1 MHETPLQLMKDSDI
15 QKYDSSKM
23 HQAYEKWPEIAQ
35 ENYFSRDLQKTQF
48 KNIDHIVF
56 AGVGGSGTIGDV
68 ISSILSKND
77 IHVNVVKGYLLPK
90 TVDSN
95 TLIVT
100 TSVSGNSKEA
110 LTVLQNAK
118 KSKGRFIAFSSG
130 GKMKNYS
137 IKNKISYYEIPELH
151 SPRASFPSYL
161 YSILNVLEDVI
172 PVKKRN
178 VKESISML
186 MKTRK
191 KISSTNLTNS
201 NQALSL
207 AKWISNFPIIYYP
220 WGLHS
225 AAIRFKN
232 SLQENAKIHVF
243 AEDIIESSHNG
254 IVAWEKRSKIKP
266 ILLTGKN
273 DYMKTKE
280 RWKVVKKFFDINKI
294 QYKEICSSNGHILTK
309 LVNLI
314 YLLDYS
320 SIYLAVLSKTD
331 PTPVKPIEFIKSRI

>member
-1 MHETPLQLMKDSDI
+1 MRISDV
-15 QKYDSSKM
+15 QKYDSSRM
-23 HQAYEKWPEIAQ
+23 YETYEKWPEIAQ
-35 ENYFSRDLQKTQF
+35 ESYFSKHLQKIQF
-48 KNIDHIVF
+48 KNIDHVVF

-95 TLIVT
+95 TLIIT

-110 LTVLQNAK
+110 LTILHNAK
-118 KSKGRFIAFSSG
+118 KSRSKFVAFSSG
-130 GKMKNYS
+130 GKIKKYS
-137 IKNKISYYEIPELH
+137 IKNKIPYYEIPEIH
-151 SPRASFPSYL
+151 SPRASFPAYL
-161 YSILNVLEDVI
+161 YSILNALEDVI
-172 PVKKRN
+172 PSKKQDVR
-178 VKESISML
+178 ESISML

-201 NQALSL
+201 NPALSL
-207 AKWISNFPIIYYP
+207 AKWISDFPAIYYP

-232 SLQENAKIHVF
+232 SLQENTKTHVF

-266 ILLTGKN
+266 ILITGKN
-273 DYMKTKE
+273 DYIKTKE
-280 RWKVVKKFFDINKI
+280 RWKVVKKFFEINKI
-294 QYKEICSSNGHILTK
+294 QYKELRSLNGSILTK

-320 SIYLAVLSKTD
+320 SIYRAVLSKTD
-331 PTPVKPIEFIKSRI
+331 PTPVKSIEFIKSRI

>member
-1 MHETPLQLMKDSDI
+1 MQISDI
-15 QKYDSSKM
+15 QRHDSKKMYEAYDR
-23 HQAYEKWPEIAQ
+23 WPEISQ
-35 ENYFSRDLQKTQF
+35 ENYFAKDLPKIQF

-95 TLIVT
+95 TLIIT

-110 LTVLQNAK
+110 LTILRNAK
-118 KSKGRFIAFSSG
+118 KSKGKFLAFSSG
-130 GKMKNYS
+130 GEMKKYS
-137 IKNKISYYEIPELH
+137 IKNKIPYYEIPEIH
-151 SPRASFPSYL
+151 SPRASFPCYL
-161 YSILNVLEDVI
+161 YSILNILEDVI
-172 PVKKRN
+172 SVKKHD
-178 VKESISML
+178 VKESIDQL
-186 MKTRK
+186 KKTKK
-191 KISSTNLTNS
+191 KICSDNLTNS
-201 NQALSL
+201 NPALSL
-207 AKWISNFPIIYYP
+207 AKWISDFPIIYYP

-232 SLQENAKIHVF
+232 SLQENAKMHVF

-266 ILLTGKN
+266 ILLMGKD
-273 DYMKTKE
+273 DYVKTKE
-280 RWKVVKKFFDINKI
+280 RWQIVKEFFNQKKI
-294 QYKEICSSNGHILTK
+294 QYKEVHSLDGNILTK

-331 PTPVKPIEFIKSRI
+331 PTPVKPIDFIKSRI

>member
-1 MHETPLQLMKDSDI
+1 MRTSDI
-15 QKYDSSKM
+15 QRYDSGKM
-23 HQAYEKWPEIAQ
+23 YEAYEKWPEIAE
-35 ENYFSRDLQKTQF
+35 ENYFSRDLQKIPF

-77 IHVNVVKGYLLPK
+77 IHVNVVKVYLHPK

-110 LTVLQNAK
+110 LTVLQSAK
-118 KSKGRFIAFSSG
+118 KSKGRFVAFSSG
-130 GKMKNYS
+130 GKMQQYS
-137 IKNKISYYEIPELH
+137 IKNKISYYKVPEIH

-161 YSILNVLEDVI
+161 YSILNALEDVI
-172 PVKKRN
+172 PIKKHD

-201 NQALSL
+201 NPALSL
-207 AKWISNFPIIYYP
+207 AKWISNLPIIYYP

-232 SLQENAKIHVF
+232 SLQENAKTHVL

-266 ILLTGKN
+266 ILITGEN
-273 DYMKTKE
+273 DYIKTKE
-280 RWKVVKKFFDINKI
+280 RWRVVKEFFNLKKI
-294 QYKEICSSNGHILTK
+294 QYKEVNSPNGSILTK

-320 SIYLAVLSKTD
+320 SIYSAVLSKTD
-331 PTPVKPIEFIKSRI
+331 PTPVKPIEFIKRRI

>member
-1 MHETPLQLMKDSDI
+1 MQISDI
-15 QKYDSSKM
+15 QRHDSKKMYEAYDR
-23 HQAYEKWPEIAQ
+23 WPEISQ
-35 ENYFSRDLQKTQF
+35 ENYFAKDLPKIQF

-95 TLIVT
+95 TLIIT

-110 LTVLQNAK
+110 LTILRNAK
-118 KSKGRFIAFSSG
+118 KSKGKFLAFSSG
-130 GKMKNYS
+130 GEMKKYS
-137 IKNKISYYEIPELH
+137 IKNKIPYYEIPEIH
-151 SPRASFPSYL
+151 SPRASFPCYL
-161 YSILNVLEDVI
+161 YSILNILEDVI
-172 PVKKRN
+172 SVKKHD
-178 VKESISML
+178 VKESIDQL
-186 MKTRK
+186 KKTKK
-191 KISSTNLTNS
+191 KICSDNLTNS
-201 NQALSL
+201 NPALSL
-207 AKWISNFPIIYYP
+207 AKWISDFPVIYYP

-232 SLQENAKIHVF
+232 SLQENAKMHVF

-266 ILLTGKN
+266 ILLMGKD
-273 DYMKTKE
+273 DYVKTKE
-280 RWKVVKKFFDINKI
+280 RWQIVKEFFNQKKI
-294 QYKEICSSNGHILTK
+294 QYKEVHSLDGNILTK

>member
-137 IKNKISYYEIPELH
+137 IKNKIPYYEIPELH

-186 MKTRK
+186 VKTRK

-280 RWKVVKKFFDINKI
+280 RWKVVKKFFDVNKI

>member
-1 MHETPLQLMKDSDI
+1 MKISDV
-15 QKYDSSKM
+15 QRYDSNKM
-23 HQAYEKWPEIAQ
+23 YEAYEKWPEIAQ
-35 ENYFSRDLQKTQF
+35 ENYFLTDLPKIQF

-95 TLIVT
+95 TLIIT

-110 LTVLQNAK
+110 LTILQNVK
-118 KSKGRFIAFSSG
+118 KSNGKFLAFSSG
-130 GKMKNYS
+130 GKMKKYS
-137 IKNKISYYEIPELH
+137 IKNKIPYYEIPEIH
-151 SPRASFPSYL
+151 SPRASFPCYL

-172 PVKKRN
+172 PVKKQDI
-178 VKESISML
+178 KESISLL

-201 NQALSL
+201 NSALSL
-207 AKWISNFPIIYYP
+207 AKWISGFPIIYYP

-243 AEDIIESSHNG
+243 AEDIIETSHNG
-254 IVAWEKRSKIKP
+254 IVAWERSSKVQP
-266 ILLTGKN
+266 ILLRGI
-273 DYMKTKE
+273 DDSVKTKE
-280 RWKVVKKFFDINKI
+280 RWEIFKEYFKKNGIEC
-294 QYKEICSSNGHILTK
+294 KEIFSVKGNIISKI
-309 LVNLI
+309 VNLI
-314 YLLDYS
+314 YLLDYA
-320 SIYLAVLSKTD
+320 SIYLAIMMKTD
-331 PTPVKPIEFIKSRI
+331 PTPVNSIDFIKSRL

>member
-1 MHETPLQLMKDSDI
+1 MKISDLRR
-15 QKYDSSKM
+15 YDSKKM
-23 HQAYEKWPEIAQ
+23 YEAYEKWPEIAQ
-35 ENYFSRDLQKTQF
+35 ENYCVKDSQKIQL

-56 AGVGGSGTIGDV
+56 AGVGGSGTVGDV
-68 ISSILSKND
+68 ISSVLSKND

-95 TLIVT
+95 TLIIT

-118 KSKGRFIAFSSG
+118 KSKGKFVAFSSG
-130 GKMKNYS
+130 GKMKKYS
-137 IKNKISYYEIPELH
+137 IKNKIPYYEIPEIH

-161 YSILNVLEDVI
+161 YSILNALEDVI
-172 PVKKRN
+172 PIKKQD
-178 VKESISML
+178 VKESISVL

-201 NQALSL
+201 NPALSL
-207 AKWISNFPIIYYP
+207 AKWISDFPIIYYP

-232 SLQENAKIHVF
+232 SLQENAKTHVF

-266 ILLTGKN
+266 VLITGKN
-273 DYMKTKE
+273 DYIKTKE
-280 RWKVVKKFFDINKI
+280 RWKIVKKFFEINKI
-294 QYKEICSSNGHILTK
+294 QYKEIQSLNGNILTK

-320 SIYLAVLSKTD
+320 SIYLAILYKTD
-331 PTPVKPIEFIKSRI
+331 PTPVKSIEFIKSRI

>member
-1 MHETPLQLMKDSDI
+1 MKISDI
-15 QKYDSSKM
+15 QRYDSKKM
-23 HQAYEKWPEIAQ
+23 YEAYDKWPEISQ
-35 ENYFSRDLQKTQF
+35 ENYFSKDLPKIQF

-77 IHVNVVKGYLLPK
+77 IHINVVKGYLLPK
-90 TVDSN
+90 TVGPN
-95 TLIVT
+95 TLIIT

-110 LTVLQNAK
+110 LTVLQNVK
-118 KSKGRFIAFSSG
+118 KSKGKFLAFSSG
-130 GKMKNYS
+130 GKMKKYS
-137 IKNKISYYEIPELH
+137 IKNKIPYYEIPEIH
-151 SPRASFPSYL
+151 SPRASFPCYL

-172 PVKKRN
+172 SVKKQN
-178 VKESISML
+178 IKESISRL
-186 MKTRK
+186 KETRK
-191 KISSTNLTNS
+191 KISTDNLTNS

-207 AKWISNFPIIYYP
+207 ARWISDFPIIYYP

-266 ILLTGKN
+266 ILIMGKD
-273 DYMKTKE
+273 DYTKTKE
-280 RWKVVKKFFDINKI
+280 RWEVVKEFFNLNKI
-294 QYKEICSSNGHILTK
+294 QYNEIHSLNGNILTK

-331 PTPVKPIEFIKSRI
+331 PTPVKSIEFIKGRI

>member
-1 MHETPLQLMKDSDI
+1 MKISDI
-15 QKYDSSKM
+15 QRYDSKKM
-23 HQAYEKWPEIAQ
+23 YEAYEKWPEISQ
-35 ENYFSRDLQKTQF
+35 ENYFSRDLQKIQF

-68 ISSILSKND
+68 VSSILSKND

-118 KSKGRFIAFSSG
+118 KSKGKFVAFSSG
-130 GKMKNYS
+130 GKMKKYS
-137 IKNKISYYEIPELH
+137 IKNKIPYYEIPEIH
-151 SPRASFPSYL
+151 SPRASFTSYL
-161 YSILNVLEDVI
+161 YSILNVLEDII
-172 PVKKRN
+172 PVKKQN

-191 KISSTNLTNS
+191 KISATNLTNS
-201 NQALSL
+201 NPALSL
-207 AKWISNFPIIYYP
+207 AKWISGFPIIYYP

-266 ILLTGKN
+266 ILIVGRD
-273 DYMKTKE
+273 DYIKTKE
-280 RWKVVKKFFDINKI
+280 RWKVIKKFFELNKI
-294 QYKEICSSNGHILTK
+294 QYNEVRSTNGNILTK

-314 YLLDYS
+314 YLLDYT

>member
-1 MHETPLQLMKDSDI
+1 MKFSDI
-15 QKYDSSKM
+15 QRYDTKKM
-23 HQAYEKWPEIAQ
+23 YEAYEKWPEIAQ
-35 ENYFSRDLQKTQF
+35 ENYFAGDLQKTQF

-90 TVDSN
+90 TVDHN

-110 LTVLQNAK
+110 ITVLQNSK
-118 KSKGRFIAFSSG
+118 KSKGKFLAFSSG
-130 GKMKNYS
+130 GKIKKYS
-137 IKNKISYYEIPELH
+137 IKNKIPYCEIPEIH
-151 SPRASFPSYL
+151 SPRASFSCYL

-172 PVKKRN
+172 PLKKQD
-178 VKESISML
+178 VKESISLL

-191 KISSTNLTNS
+191 EISSTNLTNS
-201 NQALSL
+201 NPALSL
-207 AKWISNFPIIYYP
+207 AKCISGIPIIYYP

-232 SLQENAKIHVF
+232 SLQENAKMHVF
-243 AEDIIESSHNG
+243 AEDVIESSHNG

-266 ILLTGKN
+266 ILIIGKD
-273 DYMKTKE
+273 DYVKTKE
-280 RWKVVKKFFDINKI
+280 RWKVVKEFFKINKI
-294 QYKEICSSNGHILTK
+294 QYKEVVSPSGSILTK

-320 SIYLAVLSKTD
+320 SIYSAVLSKTD
-331 PTPVKPIEFIKSRI
+331 PTPVRPIEFIKSRI

>member
-1 MHETPLQLMKDSDI
+1 MKISDI
-15 QKYDSSKM
+15 QRYDTKKM
-23 HQAYEKWPEIAQ
+23 YETYEKWPEIAQ
-35 ENYFSRDLQKTQF
+35 ENYFAGDLQKTQF

-90 TVDSN
+90 TVDHN

-110 LTVLQNAK
+110 ITVLQNSK
-118 KSKGRFIAFSSG
+118 KSKGKFLAFSSG
-130 GKMKNYS
+130 GKIKKYS
-137 IKNKISYYEIPELH
+137 IKNKIPYCEIPEIH
-151 SPRASFPSYL
+151 SPRASFSCYL

-172 PVKKRN
+172 PLKKQD
-178 VKESISML
+178 VKESISLL

-191 KISSTNLTNS
+191 EISSTNLTNS
-201 NQALSL
+201 NPALSL
-207 AKWISNFPIIYYP
+207 AKWISGIPIIYYP

-232 SLQENAKIHVF
+232 SLQENAKMHVF
-243 AEDIIESSHNG
+243 AEDVIESSHNG

-266 ILLTGKN
+266 ILIIGKD
-273 DYMKTKE
+273 DYVKTKE
-280 RWKVVKKFFDINKI
+280 RWKVVKEFFKINKI
-294 QYKEICSSNGHILTK
+294 QYKEVSSPGGSILTK

-320 SIYLAVLSKTD
+320 SIYSAVLSKTD
-331 PTPVKPIEFIKSRI
+331 PTPVRPIEFIKSRI

>member
-1 MHETPLQLMKDSDI
+1 MKISDLRR
-15 QKYDSSKM
+15 YDSKKM
-23 HQAYEKWPEIAQ
+23 YEAYEKWPEIAQ
-35 ENYFSRDLQKTQF
+35 ENYCVKDSQKIQL

-56 AGVGGSGTIGDV
+56 AGVGGSGTVGDV
-68 ISSILSKND
+68 ISSVLSKND

-95 TLIVT
+95 TLIIT

-118 KSKGRFIAFSSG
+118 KSKGKFVAFSSG
-130 GKMKNYS
+130 GKMKKYS
-137 IKNKISYYEIPELH
+137 IKNKIPYYEIPEIH

-161 YSILNVLEDVI
+161 YSILNALEDVI
-172 PVKKRN
+172 PIKKQD
-178 VKESISML
+178 VKESISVL

-201 NQALSL
+201 NPALSL
-207 AKWISNFPIIYYP
+207 AKWISDFPIIYYP

-232 SLQENAKIHVF
+232 SLQENAKTHVF

-266 ILLTGKN
+266 VLITGKN
-273 DYMKTKE
+273 DYIKTKE
-280 RWKVVKKFFDINKI
+280 RWKIVKKFFEINKI
-294 QYKEICSSNGHILTK
+294 QYKEIQSLNGNILTK

-320 SIYLAVLSKTD
+320 SIYLAILYKTD

>member
-1 MHETPLQLMKDSDI
+1 MQISDI
-15 QKYDSSKM
+15 QRHDSKKMYEAYDR
-23 HQAYEKWPEIAQ
+23 WPEISQ
-35 ENYFSRDLQKTQF
+35 ENYFFKDLPKIQF
-48 KNIDHIVF
+48 KDIDHIVF

-95 TLIVT
+95 TLIIT

-110 LTVLQNAK
+110 LTILRNAK
-118 KSKGRFIAFSSG
+118 KSKGKFLAFSSG
-130 GKMKNYS
+130 GEMKKYS
-137 IKNKISYYEIPELH
+137 IKNKIPYYEIPEIH
-151 SPRASFPSYL
+151 SPRASFPCYL
-161 YSILNVLEDVI
+161 YSILNILEDVI
-172 PVKKRN
+172 SVKKRD
-178 VKESISML
+178 VKESIDQL
-186 MKTRK
+186 KKTKK
-191 KISSTNLTNS
+191 KICSDNLTNS
-201 NQALSL
+201 NPALSL
-207 AKWISNFPIIYYP
+207 AKWISDFPIIYYP

-232 SLQENAKIHVF
+232 SLQENAKMHVF

-266 ILLTGKN
+266 ILLMGKD
-273 DYMKTKE
+273 DYVKTKE
-280 RWKVVKKFFDINKI
+280 RWQIVKEFFNQKKI
-294 QYKEICSSNGHILTK
+294 QYKEVHSLDGNILTK